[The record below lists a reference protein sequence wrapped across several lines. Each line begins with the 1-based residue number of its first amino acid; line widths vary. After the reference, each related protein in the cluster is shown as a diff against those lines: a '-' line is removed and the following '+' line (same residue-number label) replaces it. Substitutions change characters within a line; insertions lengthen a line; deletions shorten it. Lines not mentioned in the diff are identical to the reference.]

1 MSKIISTWQSLLND
15 FRKPHS
21 ITNALKDYG
30 VITFGLLLYA
40 IGWSAFLLPYEIAA
54 GGLTGVSAIV
64 YYVTGVELQITYFG
78 VNMLLLLIAIKILGL
93 KFCIKTIYGVSV
105 LSVFL
110 WLLQDLFRDANGNLS
125 KILGPEEDFMACVI
139 GSALCGF
146 GLGQIFIHQGRT
158 GGTDIIAA
166 IVNKYK
172 NVTMGRMILYCDIV
186 IISSCYFIFED
197 WKRVLFGFATMFI
210 VATVIDY
217 VMNYVQQSV
226 QFFIVTKKS
235 DEVSKAILNDANC
248 GATLIPSKGC
258 YSGEPISIIMVIA
271 HKQQSLTIFRIVH
284 EIDPG
289 AFISQTKAAGVYG
302 EGFDK
307 IKV

>member
-1 MSKIISTWQSLLND
+1 MAKLTTWQSIVKD
-15 FRKPHS
+15 FRKPHGL
-21 ITNALKDYG
+21 TNAIRDYG
-30 VITFGLLLYA
+30 VITFGLFLYA
-40 IGWSAFLLPYEIAA
+40 LGWAAFMLPYEISS

-64 YYVTGVELQITYFG
+64 YYVTGLELQITYFSI
-78 VNMLLLLIAIKILGL
+78 NALLIIVAIKILGL

-105 LSVFL
+105 LSFFL
-110 WLLQDLFRDANGNLS
+110 WWLQEMFKDSNGVLVQ
-125 KILGPEEDFMACVI
+125 ILGPGEDFMACVI
-139 GSALCGF
+139 GAALCGF
-146 GLGQIFIHQGRT
+146 GLGQIFIHQGST

-186 IISSCYFIFED
+186 IISSCYFIFHD
-197 WKRVLFGFATMFI
+197 WKRVVFGFVTMI
-210 VATVIDY
+210 VLSLIIDF

-235 DEVSKAILNDANC
+235 DEVSKAILSDANC
-248 GATLIPSKGC
+248 GATLIPAKGC

-271 HKQQSLTIFRIVH
+271 HKRQTFSIFRLIH
-284 EIDPG
+284 EIDPS

-302 EGFDK
+302 EGFDRIK
-307 IKV
+307 I

>member
-30 VITFGLLLYA
+30 LITFGLLLYA

-146 GLGQIFIHQGRT
+146 GLGQIFIHQGST

>member
-146 GLGQIFIHQGRT
+146 GLGQIFIHQGST

>member
-1 MSKIISTWQSLLND
+1 
-15 FRKPHS
+15 
-21 ITNALKDYG
+21 
-30 VITFGLLLYA
+30 
-40 IGWSAFLLPYEIAA
+40 
-54 GGLTGVSAIV
+54 
-64 YYVTGVELQITYFG
+64 
-78 VNMLLLLIAIKILGL
+78 
-93 KFCIKTIYGVSV
+93 
-105 LSVFL
+105 
-110 WLLQDLFRDANGNLS
+110 LFRDANGNLS

-146 GLGQIFIHQGRT
+146 GLGQIFIHQGST

>member
-146 GLGQIFIHQGRT
+146 GLGQIFIHQGST

-226 QFFIVTKKS
+226 QFFIVTKRS

>member
-1 MSKIISTWQSLLND
+1 MSKIISTRQSLLND
-15 FRKPHS
+15 FRKQHN

-146 GLGQIFIHQGRT
+146 GLGQIFIHQGST

>member
-1 MSKIISTWQSLLND
+1 MAKLTTWQSIVKD
-15 FRKPHS
+15 FRKPHGL
-21 ITNALKDYG
+21 TNAVRDYG
-30 VITFGLLLYA
+30 VITFGLFLYA
-40 IGWSAFLLPYEIAA
+40 LGWAAFLLPYEISS

-64 YYVTGVELQITYFG
+64 YYVTGLELQITYFSI
-78 VNMLLLLIAIKILGL
+78 NALLIIAAIKILGL

-105 LSVFL
+105 LSFFL
-110 WLLQDLFRDANGNLS
+110 WWLQEMFKDSNGVLVQ
-125 KILGPEEDFMACVI
+125 ILGPGEDFMACVI
-139 GSALCGF
+139 GAALCGF
-146 GLGQIFIHQGRT
+146 GLGQIFIHQGST

-186 IISSCYFIFED
+186 IISSCYFIFHD
-197 WKRVLFGFATMFI
+197 WKRVVFGFVTMI
-210 VATVIDY
+210 VLSLIIDF

-235 DEVSKAILNDANC
+235 DEVSKAILSDANC
-248 GATLIPSKGC
+248 GATLIPAKGC

-271 HKQQSLTIFRIVH
+271 HKRQTFSIFRLIH
-284 EIDPG
+284 EIDPS

-302 EGFDK
+302 EGFDR
-307 IKV
+307 IKL

>member
-1 MSKIISTWQSLLND
+1 MEDL
-15 FRKPHS
+15 RKPHS
-21 ITNALKDYG
+21 ISNALKDYG
-30 VITFGLLLYA
+30 AITIGLFFYA
-40 IGWSAFLLPYEIAA
+40 LGWTTFLLPYEIAA

-64 YYVTGVELQITYFG
+64 YYITGLELQVTYFT
-78 VNMLLLLIAIKILGL
+78 VNALLIIAAVKILGL

-105 LSVFL
+105 LSIML
-110 WLLQDLFRDANGNLS
+110 WFLQDVSREANGELP
-125 KILGPEEDFMACVI
+125 KILGEGEDFMACVI
-139 GSALCGF
+139 GSSLCGF
-146 GLGQIFIHQGRT
+146 GLGLIFIHQGST

-197 WKRVLFGFATMFI
+197 WKRVVFGFATMFI
-210 VATVIDY
+210 VATIIDY

-235 DEVSKAILNDANC
+235 DEVSHAILHDANC

-271 HKQQSLTIFRIVH
+271 HKRQALTIFRIVH

>member
-15 FRKPHS
+15 LRKPHS

-146 GLGQIFIHQGRT
+146 GLGQIFIHQGST

>member
-125 KILGPEEDFMACVI
+125 KVLGPEEDFMACVI

-146 GLGQIFIHQGRT
+146 GLGQIFIHQGST

-235 DEVSKAILNDANC
+235 DEVSNAILNDANC

>member
-30 VITFGLLLYA
+30 IITFGLLLYA

-146 GLGQIFIHQGRT
+146 GLGQIFIHQGST

>member
-146 GLGQIFIHQGRT
+146 GLGQIFIHQGST

-289 AFISQTKAAGVYG
+289 AFISQTKAAGGYG

>member
-1 MSKIISTWQSLLND
+1 MSNIISTWQSLLND
-15 FRKPHS
+15 LRKPHS

-146 GLGQIFIHQGRT
+146 GLGQIFIHQGST

>member
-1 MSKIISTWQSLLND
+1 MAKLTTWQSIVKD
-15 FRKPHS
+15 FRKPHGL
-21 ITNALKDYG
+21 TNAIRDYG
-30 VITFGLLLYA
+30 VITFGLFLYA
-40 IGWSAFLLPYEIAA
+40 LGWAAFMLPYEISS
-54 GGLTGVSAIV
+54 GGLTGVSAII
-64 YYVTGVELQITYFG
+64 YYITGLELQITYFSI
-78 VNMLLLLIAIKILGL
+78 NALLIIVAIKILGL

-146 GLGQIFIHQGRT
+146 GLGQIFIHQGST

>member
-1 MSKIISTWQSLLND
+1 MED

-21 ITNALKDYG
+21 ISNALKDYG
-30 VITFGLLLYA
+30 AITIGLFFYA
-40 IGWSAFLLPYEIAA
+40 LGWTTFLLPYEIAA

-64 YYVTGVELQITYFG
+64 YYITGLELQVTYFT
-78 VNMLLLLIAIKILGL
+78 VNALLIIAAVKILGL

-105 LSVFL
+105 LSIML
-110 WLLQDLFRDANGNLS
+110 WFLQDVSREANGELP
-125 KILGPEEDFMACVI
+125 KILGEGEDFMACVI
-139 GSALCGF
+139 GSSLCGF
-146 GLGQIFIHQGRT
+146 GLGLIFIHQGST

-197 WKRVLFGFATMFI
+197 WKRVVFGFATMFI
-210 VATVIDY
+210 VATIIDY

-235 DEVSKAILNDANC
+235 DEVSQAILHDANC

-271 HKQQSLTIFRIVH
+271 HKRQALTIFRIVH

>member
-110 WLLQDLFRDANGNLS
+110 WLLQDLFRDANGNLT

-146 GLGQIFIHQGRT
+146 GLGQIFIHQGST

>member
-15 FRKPHS
+15 LRKPHS

-146 GLGQIFIHQGRT
+146 GLGQIFIHQGST

-302 EGFDK
+302 EGFEK

>member
-110 WLLQDLFRDANGNLS
+110 WLLQDLFRDTNGNLS

-146 GLGQIFIHQGRT
+146 GLGQIFIHQGST

>member
-15 FRKPHS
+15 FRKPHN

-125 KILGPEEDFMACVI
+125 KILGSEEDFMACVI

-146 GLGQIFIHQGRT
+146 GLGQIFIHQGST

>member
-1 MSKIISTWQSLLND
+1 MSKIISTWQPLLND
-15 FRKPHS
+15 LRKPHS

-146 GLGQIFIHQGRT
+146 GLGQIFIHQGST

>member
-1 MSKIISTWQSLLND
+1 MAKLTTWQSIVKD
-15 FRKPHS
+15 FRKPHGL
-21 ITNALKDYG
+21 TNAIRDYG
-30 VITFGLLLYA
+30 VITFGLFLYA
-40 IGWSAFLLPYEIAA
+40 LGWAAFMLPYEISS

-64 YYVTGVELQITYFG
+64 YYVTGLELQITYFSI
-78 VNMLLLLIAIKILGL
+78 NALLIIVAIKILGL

-105 LSVFL
+105 LSFFL
-110 WLLQDLFRDANGNLS
+110 WWLQEMFKDSNGVLVQ
-125 KILGPEEDFMACVI
+125 ILGPGEDFMACVI
-139 GSALCGF
+139 GAALCGF
-146 GLGQIFIHQGRT
+146 GLGQIFIHQGST

-186 IISSCYFIFED
+186 IISSCYFIFHD
-197 WKRVLFGFATMFI
+197 WKRVVFGFVTMI
-210 VATVIDY
+210 VLSLIIDF

-235 DEVSKAILNDANC
+235 DEVSKAILSDANC
-248 GATLIPSKGC
+248 GATLIPAKGC

-271 HKQQSLTIFRIVH
+271 HKRQTFSIFRLIH
-284 EIDPG
+284 EIDPS

-302 EGFDK
+302 EGFDR
-307 IKV
+307 IKL

>member
-1 MSKIISTWQSLLND
+1 MAKLTTWQSLVKD
-15 FRKPHS
+15 FRKPHGL
-21 ITNALKDYG
+21 TNAIRDYG
-30 VITFGLLLYA
+30 VITFGLFLYA
-40 IGWSAFLLPYEIAA
+40 LGWAAFLLPYEISS

-64 YYVTGVELQITYFG
+64 YYVTGLELQITYFSI
-78 VNMLLLLIAIKILGL
+78 NALLIIVAIKILGL

-105 LSVFL
+105 LSFFL
-110 WLLQDLFRDANGNLS
+110 WWLQEMFKDSNGVLVQ
-125 KILGPEEDFMACVI
+125 ILGPGEDFMACVI
-139 GSALCGF
+139 GAALCGF
-146 GLGQIFIHQGRT
+146 GLGQIFIHQGST

-186 IISSCYFIFED
+186 IISSCYFIFHD
-197 WKRVLFGFATMFI
+197 WKRVVFGFVTMI
-210 VATVIDY
+210 VLSLIIDF

-235 DEVSKAILNDANC
+235 DEVSKAILSDANC
-248 GATLIPSKGC
+248 GATLIPAKGC

-271 HKQQSLTIFRIVH
+271 HKRQTFSIFRLIH
-284 EIDPG
+284 EIDPS

-302 EGFDK
+302 EGFDR
-307 IKV
+307 IKL

>member
-1 MSKIISTWQSLLND
+1 MSKILSVWESILND

-30 VITFGLLLYA
+30 VITFGLTLYA
-40 IGWSAFLLPYEIAA
+40 LGWTAFLLPYEIAA

-64 YYVTGVELQITYFG
+64 YYVTGLEIQVTYFCI
-78 VNMLLLLIAIKILGL
+78 NTLLIIAAIKILGL

-105 LSVFL
+105 LSFFL
-110 WLLQDLFRDANGNLS
+110 WFLQDAFKDANGNLPQ
-125 KILGPEEDFMACVI
+125 ILGEGEDFMACII

-146 GLGQIFIHQGRT
+146 GLGQIFIHQGST

-172 NVTMGRMILYCDIV
+172 NVTMGRTILYCDIV

-197 WKRVLFGFATMFI
+197 WKRVVFGFVTMLI
-210 VATVIDY
+210 LSVVIDY

>member
-15 FRKPHS
+15 FRKPHN

-146 GLGQIFIHQGRT
+146 GLGQIFIHQGST

-271 HKQQSLTIFRIVH
+271 HKRQSLTIFRIVH

>member
-1 MSKIISTWQSLLND
+1 MED

-21 ITNALKDYG
+21 ISNALKDYG
-30 VITFGLLLYA
+30 AITIGLFFYA
-40 IGWSAFLLPYEIAA
+40 LGWTTFLLPYEIAA

-64 YYVTGVELQITYFG
+64 YYITGLELQVTYFT
-78 VNMLLLLIAIKILGL
+78 VNALLIIAAVKILGL

-105 LSVFL
+105 LSIML
-110 WLLQDLFRDANGNLS
+110 WFLQDVSREANGELP
-125 KILGPEEDFMACVI
+125 KILGEGEDFMACVI
-139 GSALCGF
+139 GSSLCGF
-146 GLGQIFIHQGRT
+146 GLGLIFIHQGST

-197 WKRVLFGFATMFI
+197 WKRVVFGFATMFI
-210 VATVIDY
+210 VATIIDY

-235 DEVSKAILNDANC
+235 DEVSHAILHDANC

-271 HKQQSLTIFRIVH
+271 HKRQALTIFRIVH

>member
-1 MSKIISTWQSLLND
+1 MAKFKSIKESIANRLNKPRSIS
-15 FRKPHS
+15 
-21 ITNALKDYG
+21 NAIKDYG

-40 IGWSAFLLPYEIAA
+40 IGWTAFLLPYEIAA

-64 YYVTGVELQITYFG
+64 YYVTGLEIQITYFG
-78 VNMLLLLIAIKILGL
+78 INTLLLLIAIKILGL

-105 LSVFL
+105 LSVML
-110 WLLQDLFRDANGNLS
+110 WFLQDIFRDANGGLP
-125 KILGPEEDFMACVI
+125 KILGEGEDFMACII
-139 GSALCGF
+139 GASLCGF
-146 GLGQIFIHQGRT
+146 GLGQIFIHQGST

-172 NVTMGRMILYCDIV
+172 NVTMGRTILYCDIV

-197 WKRVLFGFATMFI
+197 WKRVVFGFTTMLVLSVI
-210 VATVIDY
+210 IDY

>member
-1 MSKIISTWQSLLND
+1 MAKLTTWQSIVKD
-15 FRKPHS
+15 FRKPHGLA
-21 ITNALKDYG
+21 NAFRDYG
-30 VITFGLLLYA
+30 VITFGLFLYA
-40 IGWSAFLLPYEIAA
+40 LGWAAFLLPYEISS

-64 YYVTGVELQITYFG
+64 YYVTGLELQITYFSI
-78 VNMLLLLIAIKILGL
+78 NALLIIVAIKILGL

-105 LSVFL
+105 LSFFL
-110 WLLQDLFRDANGNLS
+110 WWLQEMFKDSNGVLVQ
-125 KILGPEEDFMACVI
+125 ILGPGEDFMACVI
-139 GSALCGF
+139 GAALCGF
-146 GLGQIFIHQGRT
+146 GLGQIFIHQGST

-186 IISSCYFIFED
+186 IISSCYFIFHD
-197 WKRVLFGFATMFI
+197 WKRVVFGFVTMI
-210 VATVIDY
+210 VLSLIIDF

-235 DEVSKAILNDANC
+235 DEVSKAILSDANC
-248 GATLIPSKGC
+248 GATLIPAKGC

-271 HKQQSLTIFRIVH
+271 HKRQTFSIFRLIH
-284 EIDPG
+284 EIDPS

-302 EGFDK
+302 EGLDR
-307 IKV
+307 IKL

>member
-1 MSKIISTWQSLLND
+1 
-15 FRKPHS
+15 
-21 ITNALKDYG
+21 LKDYG

-146 GLGQIFIHQGRT
+146 GLGQIFIHQGST